1 MEPLGSVDGQEARS
15 CLGDVLSLCKSNR
28 DPLDTESLSG
38 LSLRLVKKAPR
49 QLELT
54 WAGSRP
60 RSPGGNLSYELHV
73 LNQVRARLT
82 VYSLRYRKG

>member
-1 MEPLGSVDGQEARS
+1 M
-15 CLGDVLSLCKSNR
+15 
-28 DPLDTESLSG
+28 
-38 LSLRLVKKAPR
+38 SLRLVKKAPR

-73 LNQVRARLT
+73 LNQVRRRLNISSVRAWT
-82 VYSLRYRKG
+82 HLTFPSLGCRMGKDGPQ